1 MRKYKVKKQFKT
13 NRFYN
18 QHGCSEDATTPRIH
32 ESHLKGF
39 DSRNHNL
46 TQGFRNTYKNSVVNI
61 VVCCTK
67 LGPTAT
73 TLQKY

>member
-1 MRKYKVKKQFKT
+1 MRKYKVKKEFKT

-18 QHGCSEDATTPRIH
+18 QHGCSEDAMPQRIH

-46 TQGFRNTYKNSVVNI
+46 TQGFRNTY
-61 VVCCTK
+61 
-67 LGPTAT
+67 
-73 TLQKY
+73 